1 MVVLEKET
9 VFRNDGKFE
18 DSIQKEMNLS
28 ALICFHGSVTIR
40 GIVRFSHLP
49 NSQIL
54 NRTKVKLLHCFW
66 FFPQTFSHGDRSVES
81 AAFRKNWET
90 ENYYQ
95 STKSKLTIYQVM
107 NTCQPFIPNSKNS
120 ASMTLLK

>member
-28 ALICFHGSVTIR
+28 AFICFHGSVTIR

-54 NRTKVKLLHCFW
+54 NRTKVKLLHYFW
-66 FFPQTFSHGDRSVES
+66 FFPQTFSHIDRSVES
-81 AAFRKNWET
+81 AAFRKN
-90 ENYYQ
+90 
-95 STKSKLTIYQVM
+95 
-107 NTCQPFIPNSKNS
+107 
-120 ASMTLLK
+120 